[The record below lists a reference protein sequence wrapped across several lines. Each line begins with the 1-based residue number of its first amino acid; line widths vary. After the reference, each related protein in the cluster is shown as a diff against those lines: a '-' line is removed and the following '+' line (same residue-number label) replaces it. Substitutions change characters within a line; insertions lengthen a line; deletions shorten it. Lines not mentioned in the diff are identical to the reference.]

1 MKPFKHQPPQK
12 DAALNQTPHKVWTR
26 DAPEIEEDLDAPS
39 KTQRKADMDALQEL
53 GVTLTELPKSRLAVL
68 DLPESLLDAI
78 NEFKRLTA
86 NGALR
91 RQRQYIGSLMRQVD
105 TAPIIEQ
112 IAIWDGKNQ
121 AENAR
126 FHQLENW
133 RDRLVADAKALDAFI
148 GLYPGAE
155 IQTLRNLIRNA
166 QKELAANKP
175 PKSSRELFKLL
186 REISE
191 ANVANDE
198 TTDDSDDD
206 SAEDEA

>member
-12 DAALNQTPHKVWTR
+12 DATLNQTPHKVWTR

-39 KTQRKADMDALQEL
+39 KTQRKADMDALQDL

-78 NEFKRLTA
+78 NEYKRLTA

-105 TAPIIEQ
+105 TAPIVEQ
-112 IAIWDGKNQ
+112 LAIWDGKNQ

-133 RDRLVADAKALDAFI
+133 RDRLIADAKALDAFI
-148 GLYPGAE
+148 ALYPTAE

-166 QKELAANKP
+166 QKELVASKP

-191 ANVANDE
+191 AAVSNDE
-198 TTDDSDDD
+198 TTDGLSEDD
-206 SAEDEA
+206 E